1 MLGKVISYGLP
12 YGSTISFHL
21 LQSKLRNLEALL
33 VIIRFL
39 KSAYHKDRKL
49 MHMEL
54 GMLDTHTRTFCC
66 DEQEHFLECLFF
78 LQIISKLYPLE
89 ISMLPSLITYYKEF
103 GVNLHLQS
111 LKFLLYYLVA

>member
-1 MLGKVISYGLP
+1 MQMLGKVISYGLP

-54 GMLDTHTRTFCC
+54 GMLDTHTREPFVVMSKNTFLNAYFFYRLSLNYIPLKYLC
-66 DEQEHFLECLFF
+66 FL
-78 LQIISKLYPLE
+78 
-89 ISMLPSLITYYKEF
+89 
-103 GVNLHLQS
+103 H
-111 LKFLLYYLVA
+111 